1 MAARVTLQSLRMR
14 GRGIG
19 WKAERCAAP
28 ETCDL
33 HLCVPDDEGAFWH
46 PVDPLAFAKWRVR
59 ADVDAIPGHV
69 MVKVGGGWEALR
81 RGAVMGAAVGLGG
94 TAAVLGMWWG
104 HQRIFSMK
112 TLSGSGTYSPKA
124 SRSA

>member
-1 MAARVTLQSLRMR
+1 MAARVTLQSPAMR

-33 HLCVPDDEGAFWH
+33 HLCIADDEGAYWH
-46 PVDPLAFAKWRVR
+46 PADPLAFAKWRVR
-59 ADVDAIPGHV
+59 ADLDAIPAHV
-69 MVKVGGGWEALR
+69 RVKVGRGWEALR
-81 RGAVMGAAVGLGG
+81 RGAVMGAVGLGG

-104 HQRIFSMK
+104 RQRIFSMK
-112 TLSGSGTYSPKA
+112 TLSGSGAYSPKA
-124 SRSA
+124 SRST

>member
-1 MAARVTLQSLRMR
+1 MAARVTLQSLGMR

-28 ETCDL
+28 ET
-33 HLCVPDDEGAFWH
+33 GAPPPRAPAAAGAYWH
-46 PVDPLAFAKWRVR
+46 PADPLAFAKWRVR
-59 ADVDAIPGHV
+59 ADVDAIPAHV
-69 MVKVGGGWEALR
+69 MVKVGRGWEVLR
-81 RGAVMGAAVGLGG
+81 RGAVMGAVGLGG

-104 HQRIFSMK
+104 RQRIFSMK
-112 TLSGSGTYSPKA
+112 TLSGSAAYSPKA